1 MSKRTQIAL
10 VGLVCLLL
18 GFFMAQPLPLIH
30 AQTASKGPKW
40 SHALELKVR
49 KAGEVDFTN
58 ATKMIG
64 LEVFRDENNGNLI
77 YVAETG
83 SIAVVAGK

>member
-1 MSKRTQIAL
+1 
-10 VGLVCLLL
+10 
-18 GFFMAQPLPLIH
+18 
-30 AQTASKGPKW
+30 
-40 SHALELKVR
+40 LELKVR